1 MCCVLGAKESG
12 DEEEEDAEQET
23 HNDDAAAAVLG
34 RGHRNALLANRTRV
48 SVMSLAFSCLLHN
61 TFFVKNLSTE
71 SGLEHYLSYDLFL
84 CEI

>member
-1 MCCVLGAKESG
+1 MMCCVLGAKESG

-48 SVMSLAFSCLLHN
+48 SVMSLAFSCLLRN
-61 TFFVKNLSTE
+61 TFFCQKLINRIWIRT
-71 SGLEHYLSYDLFL
+71 LFV
-84 CEI
+84 I